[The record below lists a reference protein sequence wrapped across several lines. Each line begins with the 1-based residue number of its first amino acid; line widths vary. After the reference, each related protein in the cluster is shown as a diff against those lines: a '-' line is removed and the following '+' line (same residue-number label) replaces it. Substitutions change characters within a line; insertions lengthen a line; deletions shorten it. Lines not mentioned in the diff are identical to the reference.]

1 MSVAYKEISEL
12 LDAALLA
19 LDDYKE
25 LMADG
30 KIDFRDFTTLLKISR
45 QLSVFNAA
53 VQGLNQLSLAALAQM
68 SNDEIQALVAKVM
81 QLLAGV
87 GVQLKV

>member
-1 MSVAYKEISEL
+1 MSVAFKEINEL
-12 LDAALLA
+12 LDAALVA
-19 LDDYKE
+19 VDDYKE

-30 KIDFRDFTTLLKISR
+30 KIDLRDFSTLLKISR

-53 VQGLNQLSLAALAQM
+53 VQGLNQLSLQALAQM
-68 SNDEIQALVAKVM
+68 SNDEIEQLVAKVM

-87 GVQLKV
+87 GLQLKA